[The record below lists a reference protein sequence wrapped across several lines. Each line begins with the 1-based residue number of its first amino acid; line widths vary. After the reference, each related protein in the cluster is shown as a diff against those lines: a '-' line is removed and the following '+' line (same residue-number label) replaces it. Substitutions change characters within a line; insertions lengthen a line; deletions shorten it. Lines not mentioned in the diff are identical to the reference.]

1 MNRTKKIVGAAV
13 LSFMGLAAVGMAGE
27 GRGFGGGREG
37 WSQGGGRHG
46 FGMGMRELN
55 LTDDQKAQ
63 LKQIHEQQRE
73 TMRPLVE
80 QHKALRDQIEQS
92 LSAAK
97 PDATRIG
104 QLEIQLFNLRSQ
116 FKAQREKSHE
126 AFLNVLTPE
135 QKAQWEKLRAERR
148 QRMEERRQQR
158 QGRGDQDDDQEK

>member
-37 WSQGGGRHG
+37 WHGGGRHG

-73 TMRPLVE
+73 AMKPLVE

-92 LSAAK
+92 LSSGK
-97 PDATRIG
+97 PDATRVG
-104 QLEIQLFNLRSQ
+104 QLEIQLYNLRSQ
-116 FKAQREKSHE
+116 FRAQREKMQA
-126 AFLNVLTPE
+126 AFENVLTPE
-135 QKAQWEKLRAERR
+135 QKAQFEKLKAERK
-148 QRMEERRQQR
+148 QRFEERRQQR
-158 QGRGDQDDDQEK
+158 QERQQDDEKQ

>member
-37 WSQGGGRHG
+37 WHGGGRHG

-55 LTDDQKAQ
+55 LTDDQRAQ

-73 TMRPLVE
+73 AMKPLVE

-92 LSAAK
+92 LSSGK
-97 PDATRIG
+97 PDATRVG
-104 QLEIQLFNLRSQ
+104 QLEIQLYNLRSQ
-116 FKAQREKSHE
+116 FRAQREKMQA
-126 AFLNVLTPE
+126 AFENVLTPE
-135 QKAQWEKLRAERR
+135 QKAQFEKLKAERK
-148 QRMEERRQQR
+148 QRFEERRQQR
-158 QGRGDQDDDQEK
+158 QERQQDDDKQ

>member
-37 WSQGGGRHG
+37 WHGGGRHG

-63 LKQIHEQQRE
+63 LKQVHEQQRE
-73 TMRPLVE
+73 AMRPLME
-80 QHKALRDQIEQS
+80 QHKALRDQIEQA
-92 LSAAK
+92 LSSGK

-104 QLEIQLFNLRSQ
+104 QLEIQLFNLRGQ
-116 FKAQREKSHE
+116 FRAQREKMQA
-126 AFLNVLTPE
+126 AFENVLTAE
-135 QKAQWEKLRAERR
+135 QKAQFEKLKTERK

-158 QGRGDQDDDQEK
+158 EERQQDDEKQ